1 MKRRTQSTKY
11 IIYIMTIV
19 SLLLG
24 CKSVVVLPSVKY
36 NQYEYGK
43 SFSYNKDTLKI
54 KLENPLHC
62 PLRVW
67 FFSSDELTQKE
78 FDKIIPIT
86 LNSGSDTVLTF
97 VNIQKKVEQIRF
109 SSRLGDLSKRID
121 TIRLDLP
128 FLKNKKFKI
137 LQENNTNFTHNSEWS
152 MYALDFDLKTND
164 TICSATDGFVVG
176 VVDKYKYSGKGSE
189 WKPYSNYLTIYE
201 PTSGF
206 FIQYVHL
213 VENGSLVKIG
223 DKVNRGQKIALSGN
237 TGQSTEEHLHFS
249 SLVPVNNED
258 GLMSVPIEF
267 VGGIKAIKLK
277 KGDVLKK

>member
-1 MKRRTQSTKY
+1 M
-11 IIYIMTIV
+11 I

-36 NQYEYGK
+36 NQYEYGR

-54 KLENPLHC
+54 KLDNPLHC
-62 PLRVW
+62 PLRIW
-67 FFSSDELTQKE
+67 FFSSDEQSQKE
-78 FDKIIPIT
+78 FDKISPIT
-86 LNSGSDTVLTF
+86 LNSLTDKVLTF

-109 SSRLGDLSKRID
+109 SSKLGDISKRID
-121 TIRLDLP
+121 SIKLDLP
-128 FLKNKKFKI
+128 FPKNKKITI
-137 LQENNTNFTHNSEWS
+137 LQENNTNFTHNTEWS
-152 MYALDFDLKTND
+152 KYALDFNLKTND

-176 VVDKYKYSGKGSE
+176 VIDKYKYSGKGAE
-189 WKPYSNYLTIYE
+189 WEPYGNFLTIYE
-201 PTSGF
+201 PNAGV

-237 TGQSTEEHLHFS
+237 TGKSTEEHLHFS
-249 SLVPVNNED
+249 SLVPVNTQD
-258 GLMSVPIEF
+258 GLKSIPIQF
-267 VGGIKAIKLK
+267 VGGIKAINLK

>member
-1 MKRRTQSTKY
+1 MKRRTHLIKY
-11 IIYIMTIV
+11 IIYTLTII

-24 CKSVVVLPSVKY
+24 CKTVAVLPSVKY
-36 NQYEYGK
+36 SQYEFGK
-43 SFSYNKDTLKI
+43 SFSYNKDALNIKI
-54 KLENPLHC
+54 NNPLHC

-67 FFSSDELTQKE
+67 FFSSDEQLQKE

-86 LNSGSDTVLTF
+86 LNSVSDTVLTF
-97 VNIQKKVEQIRF
+97 VHIERKAEEIKF
-109 SSRLGDLSKRID
+109 SSRLGDISKKINA
-121 TIRLDLP
+121 IKLDLP
-128 FLKNKKFKI
+128 FLKNKKYTI
-137 LQENNTNFTHNSEWS
+137 LQENNTNFTHNSDWS
-152 MYALDFDLKTND
+152 KYALDFDLKTND

-176 VVDKYKYSGKGSE
+176 VVDKYKHSGTGAE
-189 WKPYSNYLTIYE
+189 WKPYANYLTIYE
-201 PTSGF
+201 PNSGF

-249 SLVPVNNED
+249 CLVPVNSED
-258 GLMSVPIEF
+258 GLKSIPFEF
-267 VGGIKAIKLK
+267 IGGIKAINLK

>member
-1 MKRRTQSTKY
+1 MKRRTQSIKFM
-11 IIYIMTIV
+11 IYIMTMV
-19 SLLLG
+19 SPLLG
-24 CKSVVVLPSVKY
+24 CKSVVILPRIKY

-86 LNSGSDTVLTF
+86 LNSGSDTVLTL

-137 LQENNTNFTHNSEWS
+137 LQENNANFTHNSEWS

-206 FIQYVHL
+206 FTQYVHL

-267 VGGIKAIKLK
+267 VGGIKAVKLK

>member
-201 PTSGF
+201 PTSGS

-249 SLVPVNNED
+249 SLVPANNED